1 MSQDTPMAAV
11 IAPSILSANFARLGE
26 EIAACQAAGADW
38 LHFDVM
44 DGQFVPNI
52 SFGQVVLASL
62 RPATDMFLD
71 VHLMIDRPERYVADF
86 AAAGADRITVHI
98 ESTAHIHRALQM
110 IAAAGKRAGVA
121 LNPGTPLEAVRA
133 VLPLVDLVLVMTVN
147 PGFGGQA
154 FLPVAVPKIERL
166 RAEFGGHIEVD
177 GGIDP
182 TTAPVVIAAGADALV
197 AGNAIFKSP
206 LGIAG
211 AIQALRP

>member
-1 MSQDTPMAAV
+1 MPV
-11 IAPSILSANFARLGE
+11 LIAPSILSADFAHLGE

-86 AAAGADRITVHI
+86 IHAGADRITVHI
-98 ESTAHIHRALQM
+98 EATAHIHRTLQL
-110 IAAAGKRAGVA
+110 ITAAGKRAGIA
-121 LNPGTPLEAVRA
+121 LNPGTPLDAVGE

-154 FLPVAVPKIERL
+154 FLPLTLPKIERL
-166 RAEFGGHIEVD
+166 RAGFTGLIEVD

-182 TTAPVVIAAGADALV
+182 ATAPLVTAAGANALV

-211 AIQALRP
+211 AIQALRGE

>member
-1 MSQDTPMAAV
+1 MTTL
-11 IAPSILSANFARLGE
+11 IAPSILSADFARLGE

-86 AAAGADRITVHI
+86 VKAGADRITVHI
-98 ESTAHIHRALQM
+98 EATAHIHRTLQL
-110 IAAAGKRAGVA
+110 ITSAGKRAGIA
-121 LNPGTPLEAVRA
+121 LNPGTPLEAVRE

-154 FLPVAVPKIERL
+154 FLPPTLPKIERL
-166 RAEFGGHIEVD
+166 RAEFAGYIEVD

-182 TTAPVVIAAGADALV
+182 TTAPLVTAAGANALV

-211 AIQALRP
+211 AIQALRQ